1 MCNKILYRL
10 ILTLSYLLLNIVLY
24 AQDLSKI
31 YGKIQIVN
39 NFPDYKVKV
48 VDNFA
53 DIEIQVVDN
62 FPDKAGLWQFVQN
75 FPDYKIQY
83 VDSNPDFT
91 VKFVKHFASLTNEG
105 KSKTKNYRQKN
116 IFGKIKI
123 VSSGEDY
130 KVKKTN
136 SSFADL
142 SIKLVDSRPKSGEWQ
157 YVTSEEDYKIKFVTS
172 GEDFS
177 VKITE

>member
-1 MCNKILYRL
+1 MLNKLSYRL
-10 ILTLSYLLLNIVLY
+10 ILTLSCLIVNSGLY

-39 NFPDYKVKV
+39 NFPDYRVKI

-62 FPDKAGLWQFVQN
+62 FPDKAGLWQFVN
-75 FPDYKIQY
+75 HFPDYKIQY

-91 VKFVKHFASLTNEG
+91 VKFVTNFASLTTEG
-105 KSKTKNYRQKN
+105 KSKTKKYRQKN

-142 SIKLVDSRPKSGEWQ
+142 FIKIVNSRARSGEWQ
-157 YVTSEEDYKIKFVTS
+157 YVTSGEDYRIKFVTS